1 MLCRLPTVPAVR
13 WLGALLWF
21 LLSVLGLGL
30 AQAEPNSPPGPLP
43 ALSTG
48 VPCGLLGDCAR
59 FDALGV
65 HVGAALGLAQRPSK
79 SLALMG
85 RTRVSVSMLDALEV
99 SVSLGAQQGSTQQES
114 ASRVSVQPLS
124 LGVRLRLW
132 PWFDR
137 AGPDLALSLTQTVP
151 SRWLGSGDAQ
161 PHTSVNLAGSK
172 LWRWLALDGS
182 VGLLW
187 LDGVP
192 KPRGLHLSASSFVRL
207 YQTPDP
213 TLPRDSY
220 RAGLQAS
227 ALFPLDTA
235 TMPSSVTALAVFE
248 AATDRGLRFHLG
260 IGAQAVGLHAGGL
273 ALAQLSYSWGLRYRN
288 RDGRAGIGG
297 MPDWYLDYFMVDPI
311 LEADGCMY
319 TDPSSIGRLK
329 IICIGTPDP
338 FDKDTIVHRDGRRF
352 PVGLHVWIDKT
363 DGTLMTEDRQILAR
377 PDEQTAKL
385 ALVVQQLV
393 EVVRRREQQSGKPCF
408 LRGGILHAVSDAS
421 LASMVAYDE
430 HGGGASLLGYEL
442 ARMIFCDTEPLAGGV
457 PSPLLLIGKGLR
469 GSRSLADD
477 KVRDVI
483 EHDRPAASPTA
494 PSVPA
499 KPSPG
504 AAATKAEAASEAA
517 SLLTDKGRVHIFH
530 GDVNPKDG
538 AARGWHYEP
547 SGDKAKGTQL
557 IEATLSP
564 PDKHGVYEGN
574 VVIQGVKKTDRST
587 FFPKNWTAKQ
597 VEVAIEEAYTA
608 RKPERRSGE
617 FRGTTSSGMD
627 ITLRLDGKG
636 KLESA
641 YPIYE
646 GPKYQGTKK

>member
-13 WLGALLWF
+13 WLGVLLW
-21 LLSVLGLGL
+21 LLSIVGQPSV
-30 AQAEPNSPPGPLP
+30 ACADKASSGPLP

-99 SVSLGAQQGSTQQES
+99 SVSLGAQQGSTQQAA

-137 AGPDLALSLTQTVP
+137 GGPDLALSVTQSVP
-151 SRWLGSGDAQ
+151 SRWLGSGDAR
-161 PHTSVNLAGSK
+161 PETAVSLAGSK
-172 LWRWLALDGS
+172 LWRRLELDGS

-192 KPRGLHLSASSFVRL
+192 KPLGLQLSASGFVRL

-235 TMPSSVTALAVFE
+235 TMPSSLTALAVFE

-260 IGAQAVGLHAGGL
+260 IGAQAEGLHVGGV

-385 ALVVQQLV
+385 AIVVQQLV
-393 EVVRRREQQSGKPCF
+393 EVVRRREQKSGKPCF

-442 ARMIFCDTEPLAGGV
+442 ARMIFCDAEPLAGGV
-457 PSPLLLIGKGLR
+457 PSPLLLIGKGLG
-469 GSRSLADD
+469 GSRSLAGD

-483 EHDRPAASPTA
+483 EHEKPAALPA
-494 PSVPA
+494 PSAPT

-504 AAATKAEAASEAA
+504 TAATKAEAASEAA
-517 SLLTDKGRVHIFH
+517 SLLTDKGRGHIFR
-530 GDVNPKDG
+530 GEVDSKDG
-538 AARGWHYEP
+538 VARGWHYEP
-547 SGDKAKGTQL
+547 SGDKAKGTYV
-557 IEATLSP
+557 IDGTRSP
-564 PDKHGVYEGN
+564 PDSHGVYGGN
-574 VVIQGVKKTDRST
+574 VMIDGVKKKGRST
-587 FFPKNWTAKQ
+587 FFPRDWNEKQ
-597 VEVAIEEAYTA
+597 VESAIEEAYRN
-608 RKPERRSGE
+608 RKPEVRSGSYQGE
-617 FRGTTSSGMD
+617 TSTGMKLE
-627 ITLRLDGKG
+627 LRLDGKSRI
-636 KLESA
+636 ESA
-641 YPIYE
+641 YPIYT
-646 GPKYQGTKK
+646 GPPYRGPHK

>member
-1 MLCRLPTVPAVR
+1 MPAVR
-13 WLGALLWF
+13 WLGVLLW
-21 LLSVLGLGL
+21 LLSIVGQPSV
-30 AQAEPNSPPGPLP
+30 ACADKASSGPLP
-43 ALSTG
+43 ALASG

-65 HVGAALGLAQRPSK
+65 HVGAALGLAQSPSK

-99 SVSLGAQQGSTQQES
+99 SVSLGAQQGSTQQAS

-137 AGPDLALSLTQTVP
+137 GGPDLALSVTQSVP
-151 SRWLGSGDAQ
+151 SRWLGSGDAR
-161 PHTSVNLAGSK
+161 PETAVSLAGSK
-172 LWRWLALDGS
+172 LWRRLELDGS

-192 KPRGLHLSASSFVRL
+192 KPLGLRLSAASFVRL

-220 RAGLQAS
+220 RFGVQAS

-235 TMPSSVTALAVFE
+235 TMPSSLTALAVFE

-329 IICIGTPDP
+329 ILCVGAPDP

-385 ALVVQQLV
+385 AIVVQQLV

-442 ARMIFCDTEPLAGGV
+442 ARMIFCDAEPLAGGV
-457 PSPLLLIGKGLR
+457 PSPLSLIGKGLG
-469 GSRSLADD
+469 GSRSLAGD

-483 EHDRPAASPTA
+483 EHEKPAALPT
-494 PSVPA
+494 PSA
-499 KPSPG
+499 ATKPSPG
-504 AAATKAEAASEAA
+504 TAATKAEAVSEA
-517 SLLTDKGRVHIFH
+517 SSILTDKSRGHVFRGEVNSKSGRST
-530 GDVNPKDG
+530 
-538 AARGWHYEP
+538 GWHYEP
-547 SGDKAKGTQL
+547 TGDPSKGTHIL
-557 IEATLSP
+557 EGTRSP
-564 PDKHGVYEGN
+564 SDSHGVYEGN
-574 VVIQGVKKTDRST
+574 VAIDGVKKDARST
-587 FFPKNWTAKQ
+587 FFPKDWTEKQ
-597 VEVAIEEAYTA
+597 VESAIEEAYRN
-608 RKPERRSGE
+608 RKPEVRSGSYQGE
-617 FRGTTSSGMD
+617 TSSGMKLE
-627 ITLRLDGKG
+627 LRLDGKG
-636 KLESA
+636 RIESA
-641 YPIYE
+641 YPIYT
-646 GPKYQGTKK
+646 GPPYRGPHK